1 MPAISLAGNC
11 ALIYGLAEGGGGVK
25 ANGWRGL
32 GFAGSGAGP
41 GAGRTSI
48 GGGSGAACW
57 PVTEGVVAGGTPGK
71 RGGAA
76 FAFG

>member
-1 MPAISLAGNC
+1 MPAISLTRNC
-11 ALIYGLAEGGGGVK
+11 ALIYGLAEGGGVK
-25 ANGWRGL
+25 ANGWRGFGL
-32 GFAGSGAGP
+32 AGSGAGP
-41 GAGRTSI
+41 GGGRTSI

-57 PVTEGVVAGGTPGK
+57 PVTAGVVAGGTAGK